1 MNDEMK
7 KHLMNLEETSDVNMA
22 IDMEKIRKGEDGLLE
37 QDLINIPIVFDDE
50 DEDEDEIKEIKNR
63 KKSPTLDELLEKIH
77 IYGYESLSQN
87 EIKLLNTYSN

>member
-1 MNDEMK
+1 
-7 KHLMNLEETSDVNMA
+7 
-22 IDMEKIRKGEDGLLE
+22 LE
-37 QDLINIPIVFDDE
+37 QDLINIPIVFNDD

-63 KKSPTLDELLEKIH
+63 KKSPTLDEILEKIH